1 MAKRKTL
8 NASSPVN
15 FKQAASLALELLARN
30 VDLLINMRNSA
41 DRWNESRTSRD
52 VDTHVTMLTV
62 ADMIRALRA
71 NETIDGDAFDYELG
85 KIASLV
91 AVAKAAY
98 SRENADYFLALSYTN
113 AAFLVMMEMVEL
125 AAIEEDK

>member
-71 NETIDGDAFDYELG
+71 N
-85 KIASLV
+85 
-91 AVAKAAY
+91 
-98 SRENADYFLALSYTN
+98 
-113 AAFLVMMEMVEL
+113 
-125 AAIEEDK
+125 